1 MNKVFELVGR
11 AVIGGIIGFAVGYV
25 TQTAINGGLT
35 NNVKADVKGFKKLVK
50 DTINA

>member
-11 AVIGGIIGFAVGYV
+11 AVVGGI
-25 TQTAINGGLT
+25 TAINGGLA

>member
-11 AVIGGIIGFAVGYV
+11 VVVGGLIVFTVGYV
-25 TQTAINGGLT
+25 TQTAINGGLV

>member
-1 MNKVFELVGR
+1 MNKAFELIGR
-11 AVIGGIIGFAVGYV
+11 AVIGGIIGFTVSYV
-25 TQTAINGGLT
+25 TQTAINGGLV